1 VVRWFRLGNRKPRHL
16 LDPDERFG
24 SEVIAAQ
31 TAVIIFALL
40 ALACGAALATVLFRQ
55 QHQTGIYD
63 GIENFR
69 RHIDAL
75 SPEARR
81 SVVQRHVQ
89 SKNSDIHDP
98 RL

>member
-1 VVRWFRLGNRKPRHL
+1 
-16 LDPDERFG
+16 
-24 SEVIAAQ
+24 VIATQ
-31 TAVIIFALL
+31 VIVVVFALL
-40 ALACGAALATVLFRQ
+40 ALACGAALATILFRQ
-55 QHQTGIYD
+55 QNKTGIYD

-81 SVVQRHVQ
+81 NVVNRRVDP
-89 SKNSDIHDP
+89 KKTDVHDP

>member
-1 VVRWFRLGNRKPRHL
+1 M
-16 LDPDERFG
+16 
-24 SEVIAAQ
+24 IAAQ
-31 TAVIIFALL
+31 TFVVIFALL
-40 ALACGAALATVLFRQ
+40 ALACGAALATILFRQ

-81 SVVQRHVQ
+81 NVVNRHVQ
-89 SKNSDIHDP
+89 SLNSDRNEP

>member
-1 VVRWFRLGNRKPRHL
+1 M
-16 LDPDERFG
+16 
-24 SEVIAAQ
+24 IATQ
-31 TAVIIFALL
+31 TAVIVFALL
-40 ALACGAALATVLFRQ
+40 ALACGAALATILFRQ

-81 SVVQRHVQ
+81 NVVNRHVQ
-89 SKNSDIHDP
+89 NRGSDRNEPH
-98 RL
+98 L

>member
-1 VVRWFRLGNRKPRHL
+1 MIALQAPVV
-16 LDPDERFG
+16 
-24 SEVIAAQ
+24 V
-31 TAVIIFALL
+31 FALL
-40 ALACGAALATVLFRQ
+40 ALACGGTLATVLFRQ

-81 SVVQRHVQ
+81 HVVNRHVGPM
-89 SKNSDIHDP
+89 SPGDGEINE
-98 RL
+98 RR

>member
-1 VVRWFRLGNRKPRHL
+1 M
-16 LDPDERFG
+16 
-24 SEVIAAQ
+24 IAAQ
-31 TAVIIFALL
+31 TAVVVFAAL

-55 QHQTGIYD
+55 RHQTGIYD

-81 SVVQRHVQ
+81 NVVNRQVETR
-89 SKNSDIHDP
+89 SADRTDP

>member
-1 VVRWFRLGNRKPRHL
+1 M
-16 LDPDERFG
+16 
-24 SEVIAAQ
+24 IAAQ
-31 TAVIIFALL
+31 TAVVVFAAL

-81 SVVQRHVQ
+81 NVVNRQVETR
-89 SKNSDIHDP
+89 SADRTDP

>member
-1 VVRWFRLGNRKPRHL
+1 M
-16 LDPDERFG
+16 
-24 SEVIAAQ
+24 IAAQ
-31 TAVIIFALL
+31 TAVVVFALL
-40 ALACGAALATVLFRQ
+40 ALACGGALATLIFRQ
-55 QHQTGIYD
+55 QHQTNIYD

-89 SKNSDIHDP
+89 PKNSDIHDP
-98 RL
+98 HL

>member
-1 VVRWFRLGNRKPRHL
+1 M
-16 LDPDERFG
+16 
-24 SEVIAAQ
+24 IAAQ
-31 TAVIIFALL
+31 TAVVVFAVL
-40 ALACGAALATVLFRQ
+40 ALVCGATLATILFRQ
-55 QHQTGIYD
+55 QRQTGIYD

-81 SVVQRHVQ
+81 NVVNKHAQ
-89 SKNSDIHDP
+89 SRANDRGEP

>member
-1 VVRWFRLGNRKPRHL
+1 M
-16 LDPDERFG
+16 
-24 SEVIAAQ
+24 IATQ
-31 TAVIIFALL
+31 TAVIVFALL
-40 ALACGAALATVLFRQ
+40 ALGCGAGLATILFRQ

-81 SVVQRHVQ
+81 NVVNRQVQGRGTDRHEPHV
-89 SKNSDIHDP
+89 
-98 RL
+98 

>member
-1 VVRWFRLGNRKPRHL
+1 M
-16 LDPDERFG
+16 
-24 SEVIAAQ
+24 IAAQ
-31 TAVIIFALL
+31 TAVVVFAVL
-40 ALACGAALATVLFRQ
+40 ALACGATLATILFRQ
-55 QHQTGIYD
+55 QRQTGIYD

-81 SVVQRHVQ
+81 NVVNKNAQ
-89 SKNSDIHDP
+89 SRANDRGEP

>member
-1 VVRWFRLGNRKPRHL
+1 MNSAR
-16 LDPDERFG
+16 
-24 SEVIAAQ
+24 
-31 TAVIIFALL
+31 TAVVIFAVL
-40 ALACGAALATVLFRQ
+40 ALGCGATLATILFRQ
-55 QHQTGIYD
+55 QRQIGIYD

-81 SVVQRHVQ
+81 NVVSKHAQ
-89 SKNSDIHDP
+89 SRGGDRGEP

>member
-1 VVRWFRLGNRKPRHL
+1 
-16 LDPDERFG
+16 
-24 SEVIAAQ
+24 
-31 TAVIIFALL
+31 
-40 ALACGAALATVLFRQ
+40 LATILFRQ

-81 SVVQRHVQ
+81 NVVNRHVQ
-89 SKNSDIHDP
+89 SRGSDRNEPH
-98 RL
+98 L

>member
-1 VVRWFRLGNRKPRHL
+1 M
-16 LDPDERFG
+16 
-24 SEVIAAQ
+24 IAAQ
-31 TAVIIFALL
+31 AVVVVFALL
-40 ALACGAALATVLFRQ
+40 ALACGAALATILFRQ

-81 SVVQRHVQ
+81 NVVNRRIEPKKTDV
-89 SKNSDIHDP
+89 HDP

>member
-1 VVRWFRLGNRKPRHL
+1 M
-16 LDPDERFG
+16 
-24 SEVIAAQ
+24 IAAQ
-31 TAVIIFALL
+31 TAVIVFAVL
-40 ALACGAALATVLFRQ
+40 ALACGAGLATVLFRQ

-81 SVVQRHVQ
+81 NVVNRQVETRG
-89 SKNSDIHDP
+89 SDRTDP

>member
-1 VVRWFRLGNRKPRHL
+1 MF
-16 LDPDERFG
+16 
-24 SEVIAAQ
+24 AAQ
-31 TAVIIFALL
+31 TPVMIFALL
-40 ALACGAALATVLFRQ
+40 ALACGGALATILFRQ
-55 QHQTGIYD
+55 QHQKTGIYD

-81 SVVQRHVQ
+81 NVVQRHVQ
-89 SKNSDIHDP
+89 AKNSDIHDP

>member
-1 VVRWFRLGNRKPRHL
+1 M
-16 LDPDERFG
+16 
-24 SEVIAAQ
+24 IAAQ
-31 TAVIIFALL
+31 NAVIVFALL
-40 ALACGAALATVLFRQ
+40 ALGCGVALATVLFRQ
-55 QHQTGIYD
+55 QRQTGIND

-81 SVVQRHVQ
+81 SVVNRHMQ
-89 SKNSDIHDP
+89 GHGSDRNDP

>member
-1 VVRWFRLGNRKPRHL
+1 MVTV
-16 LDPDERFG
+16 
-24 SEVIAAQ
+24 
-31 TAVIIFALL
+31 FALL
-40 ALACGAALATVLFRQ
+40 ALGCGASLATILYRQ
-55 QHQTGIYD
+55 QRQTGIYD

-81 SVVQRHVQ
+81 NVVSKHAQ
-89 SKNSDIHDP
+89 SRGSERGEP

>member
-1 VVRWFRLGNRKPRHL
+1 M
-16 LDPDERFG
+16 
-24 SEVIAAQ
+24 IAAQ
-31 TAVIIFALL
+31 AVVVVFALL
-40 ALACGAALATVLFRQ
+40 ALACGAALATILFRQ

-81 SVVQRHVQ
+81 NVVNRRVDP
-89 SKNSDIHDP
+89 KKTDVHDP

>member
-1 VVRWFRLGNRKPRHL
+1 M
-16 LDPDERFG
+16 
-24 SEVIAAQ
+24 IAAQ
-31 TAVIIFALL
+31 TAVIVFALL
-40 ALACGAALATVLFRQ
+40 ALACGAALATILFRQ
-55 QHQTGIYD
+55 QHQKTGIYD

-81 SVVQRHVQ
+81 TVVQRHVQ
-89 SKNSDIHDP
+89 AKKTEIHDP

>member
-1 VVRWFRLGNRKPRHL
+1 M
-16 LDPDERFG
+16 
-24 SEVIAAQ
+24 IAAQ
-31 TAVIIFALL
+31 TAVVVFAVL

-81 SVVQRHVQ
+81 NVVNRQVETR
-89 SKNSDIHDP
+89 SADRTDP

>member
-1 VVRWFRLGNRKPRHL
+1 MIG
-16 LDPDERFG
+16 
-24 SEVIAAQ
+24 AQ
-31 TAVIIFALL
+31 TVVIVFALL
-40 ALACGAALATVLFRQ
+40 ALGCGAALATILFRQ

-81 SVVQRHVQ
+81 NVVNRHVQ
-89 SKNSDIHDP
+89 SRGSDRNEPH
-98 RL
+98 L